1 MIKEHLGQIKLDD
14 LSVEK
19 EELLVKS
26 LIKLL
31 SSEKQEGRLC
41 LILKRVKKTQQS
53 FGTGVLNKMAQK
65 LIIYGAGLT
74 GIGIAEYIRQSFPVC
89 TQ

>member
-1 MIKEHLGQIKLDD
+1 MPDFEKSKEDA
-14 LSVEK
+14 E
-19 EELLVKS
+19 
-26 LIKLL
+26 
-31 SSEKQEGRLC
+31 
-41 LILKRVKKTQQS
+41 QS

>member
-1 MIKEHLGQIKLDD
+1 MSKEFDEIKTDARNTEDIESFLIKEHLGQIKLDD

-41 LILKRVKKTQQS
+41 LILKRVKKTQS
-53 FGTGVLNKMAQK
+53 RVLE
-65 LIIYGAGLT
+65 L
-74 GIGIAEYIRQSFPVC
+74 EF
-89 TQ
+89 